1 MRVWRPQLSGPQGL
15 VWGLRTASSGSSGC
29 GHEPPCCARPVC
41 PKSQGQRDRKSGS
54 RGRASS
60 STSSS
65 EGGPSP
71 GCTRLAAQASGLAG
85 AKQARLDWRFAGSK
99 GWDQGSGA
107 SHLLGTQSQE
117 TPVQSGTGARGG
129 KSSRRS
135 VSKPSISGF
144 RQRVLLGSTYPGR
157 VARMLGEGSLW
168 GR

>member
-85 AKQARLDWRFAGSK
+85 AKQACLDWRFAGSK

-129 KSSRRS
+129 KSSGRS
-135 VSKPSISGF
+135 VSKPSMRWLPAESLAREHLPGPSG
-144 RQRVLLGSTYPGR
+144 QDAG
-157 VARMLGEGSLW
+157 
-168 GR
+168 